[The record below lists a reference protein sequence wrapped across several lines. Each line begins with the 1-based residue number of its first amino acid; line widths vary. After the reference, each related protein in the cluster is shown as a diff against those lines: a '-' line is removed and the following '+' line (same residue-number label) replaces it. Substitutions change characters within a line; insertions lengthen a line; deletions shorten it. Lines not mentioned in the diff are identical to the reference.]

1 MSWRAGGNRFRAQWS
16 RNGKDGPRRKRWVF
30 PGTGNSG
37 HMTTGPVKVLNYDA
51 TSGGVPFTIEGAPT
65 VTSLS
70 PSSAEVGSSVT
81 INGTGFDAKPKN

>member
-1 MSWRAGGNRFRAQWS
+1 
-16 RNGKDGPRRKRWVF
+16 
-30 PGTGNSG
+30 
-37 HMTTGPVKVLNYDA
+37 MTTGPVKVLNYDA